1 MDSRE
6 RIYMY
11 NDNIN
16 VNILHLISK
25 KTYSVENNSVA
36 TVIKGV

>member
-11 NDNIN
+11 NYIN
-16 VNILHLISK
+16 VNILHRISK
-25 KTYSVENNSVA
+25 KNYSVENNSVA